1 MALKPNEQIVTS
13 AAIVTA
19 VYGIFTINV
28 PNMADVKASPPGGAA
43 SVNTHSSV
51 KTAVWTSAVMVA
63 GLGLLAKDP
72 TIYIVGAL
80 ATIAEA
86 WKYYHANST
95 TPGGGPVVA
104 PGSATT
110 GQPSP
115 TLNAGS

>member
-1 MALKPNEQIVTS
+1 MALKPNEQIVIS
-13 AAIVTA
+13 AAVVTA
-19 VYGIFTINV
+19 VYGIFQLNA
-28 PNMADVKASPPGGAA
+28 PNLADIKASAPGGAA
-43 SVNTHSSV
+43 SKNTHSSV
-51 KTAVWTSAVMVA
+51 KTAVWTSAIMVS

-86 WKYYHANST
+86 WKFYHANST
-95 TPGGGPVVA
+95 SPGGGAVLA

-115 TLNAGS
+115 TLNNGG